1 MIFFD
6 KKLKVV
12 EKKVVRFIENGK
24 VGIFL
29 KFELKIIFIDLE
41 MKISVIV
48 FCIDFFM
55 WKILIGR
62 FCCI

>member
-24 VGIFL
+24 VSFFL
-29 KFELKIIFIDLE
+29 KFIFIDSE

-62 FCCI
+62 FGCI

>member
-24 VGIFL
+24 VSFFEFYRFGDENIGNCFL
-29 KFELKIIFIDLE
+29 YR
-41 MKISVIV
+41 
-48 FCIDFFM
+48 FFYVE
-55 WKILIGR
+55 KY
-62 FCCI
+62 